1 MEVSDRFS
9 WGQSDYRGEEG
20 KEKAQASL
28 HAKTFVID
36 RETLFV
42 GTLNLDPRALVHNT
56 EIGIIV
62 SSADLASSVAEKF
75 DEGVLKAA
83 YRLTLYRDAW
93 NDESIR
99 WVLQEEDGE
108 KIFFD
113 EPHVGFWKK
122 LGVGILGLLPIE
134 SQL

>member
-1 MEVSDRFS
+1 MSDNFS
-9 WGQSDYRGEEG
+9 WGQSGNAEGEKKG
-20 KEKAQASL
+20 KAKASL

-56 EIGIIV
+56 EIGIIID
-62 SSADLASSVAEKF
+62 SADLSSSVANLF
-75 DEGVLKAA
+75 DERIRKVA
-83 YRLTLYRDAW
+83 YRLALYRDAW
-93 NDESIR
+93 NEESIQ

-108 KIFFD
+108 KIFYD
-113 EPHVGFWKK
+113 EPNVGFWKS
-122 LGVGILGLLPIE
+122 LGIGILGLLPIE